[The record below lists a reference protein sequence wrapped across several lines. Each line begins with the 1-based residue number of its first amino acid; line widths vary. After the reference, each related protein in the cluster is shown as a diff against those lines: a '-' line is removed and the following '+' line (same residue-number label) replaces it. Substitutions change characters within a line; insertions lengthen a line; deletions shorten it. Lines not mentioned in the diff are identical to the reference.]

1 MTQASSSATA
11 ARWPLG
17 TDGAAATSEITSAA
31 TTRRGAWPS
40 LQQGAESLAPA
51 RPTLVPARLSPALR
65 LSGPVLLVLV
75 WELASR
81 IGWLA
86 PETLTA
92 PSQAVVAGY
101 DMVVDGSL
109 LPHLLASAGR
119 AYTGLLLGVL
129 AGVLLALSAGLT
141 RSGEA
146 LIDGLVQIKRAVPTL
161 ALIPLAII
169 WLGIGEAMKVF
180 LIFTAVLVPVYINTH
195 AALRGIDIGHVELA
209 QTLGLSRGTFLRK
222 VALPGALPGF
232 FVGLRMAVSLCW
244 TALVVL
250 ELINTQTGIGYLMNR
265 ARDWGQTDVIVVGI
279 LIYALLGLLS
289 DAAVR
294 RLEARVLKYRKSLG
308 S

>member
-1 MTQASSSATA
+1 MPSMQIPASAHWQS
-11 ARWPLG
+11 R
-17 TDGAAATSEITSAA
+17 AATSPSTDIPKIARTQRVRTTS
-31 TTRRGAWPS
+31 G
-40 LQQGAESLAPA
+40 
-51 RPTLVPARLSPALR
+51 LVPAKLPASL
-65 LSGPVLLVLV
+65 LMLGPVLMLLI
-75 WELASR
+75 WELSSR
-81 IGWLA
+81 LGWLS
-86 PETLTA
+86 PETLSA
-92 PSQAVVAGY
+92 PSQAITVGY
-101 DMVVDGSL
+101 EMLMDGSL
-109 LPHLLASAGR
+109 LPHLLASAAR
-119 AYTGLLLGVL
+119 AYTGLALGV
-129 AGVLLALSAGLT
+129 ATGVVLALAAGLT
-141 RSGEA
+141 RTGEA
-146 LIDGLVQIKRAVPTL
+146 LIDGIVQIKRAVPTL

-209 QTLGLSRGTFLRK
+209 QTLGLSRATFVRK

-232 FVGLRMAVSLCW
+232 FVGLRMAVALCW

-289 DAAVR
+289 DAVVR
-294 RLEARVLKYRKSLG
+294 RLEARVLSYRRSLG